1 LDALL
6 SIDALD
12 AIEWTPQDGLESGG
26 HPRWYNLYRRI
37 LDAGKSLQV
46 VGAAQEEILPLLDA
60 IGDKG
65 LYILTSFANEQE
77 AEDLMN
83 QLS

>member
-1 LDALL
+1 
-6 SIDALD
+6 
-12 AIEWTPQDGLESGG
+12 
-26 HPRWYNLYRRI
+26 
-37 LDAGKSLQV
+37 LQV
-46 VGAAQEEILPLLDA
+46 VGAAQEEIPPLLDA